1 MKTIQIN
8 DLEAENFINSNYDND
23 KRLVNDF
30 MMFVKTELVAKDI
43 KKGFDEVEEYKQGN
57 VQLTDAKDFLDELKS
72 EY

>member
-23 KRLVNDF
+23 KSLVNDF

-43 KKGFDEVEEYKQGN
+43 KKGFDEVEQYKKGN